1 MAPIRLSPD
10 GDSHPAVALDGSVWR
25 GFKMK
30 KRSLFASVAALAAL
44 IGAGVVTSTVVAAPD
59 KSAEAKPTGVKLGEK
74 APDFKL
80 KDTTGKE
87 FSLSQLTADGKIVVL
102 EWFNSEC
109 PFCVKHGEAKTM
121 VNMVNQFKD
130 KNVVV
135 LGINSGA
142 PGKQGHGKDAE
153 AIKKWSLNYPILN
166 DESGNVGRL
175 YGAKTTP
182 HMFIVNKDGTI
193 AYMGAIDN
201 EPGARKVSAEARNFV
216 TQALNEILAGQTVST
231 PETKPYGCSV
241 KY

>member
-1 MAPIRLSPD
+1 
-10 GDSHPAVALDGSVWR
+10 
-25 GFKMK
+25 MK
-30 KRSLFASVAALAAL
+30 KRNLFASVAAVAAL
-44 IGAGVVTSTVVAAPD
+44 IGAGMVTSTVVAAPD
-59 KSAEAKPTGVKLGEK
+59 KSTEAKSEGVKLGQK

-142 PGKQGHGKDAE
+142 PGKQGHGKDAA
-153 AIKKWSLNYPILN
+153 AIKNWGLNYPILN
-166 DESGNVGRL
+166 DETGAVGRL

-182 HMFIVNKDGTI
+182 HMFIIQKDGTI
-193 AYMGAIDN
+193 GYMGAIDN
-201 EPGARKVSAEARNFV
+201 EPGARKVSETAKNFV

>member
-1 MAPIRLSPD
+1 
-10 GDSHPAVALDGSVWR
+10 
-25 GFKMK
+25 MK

-44 IGAGVVTSTVVAAPD
+44 IGAGVVASTVVAAPD
-59 KSAEAKPTGVKLGEK
+59 QSAEAKTTGVKIGQK

-80 KDTTGKE
+80 RDTTGKE
-87 FSLSQLTADGKIVVL
+87 YSLSQLTADGKIVVL

-121 VNMVNQFKD
+121 VNMANQFRD
-130 KNVVV
+130 RDVVV

-153 AIKKWSLNYPILN
+153 AIRKWGLNYPILN
-166 DESGNVGRL
+166 DESGDVGRL

-182 HMFIVNKDGTI
+182 HIFIVQKDGTI
-193 AYMGAIDN
+193 AYMGALDN
-201 EPGARKVSAEARNFV
+201 EPGTRKVSEDAKNFA

-231 PETKPYGCSV
+231 AETKPYGCSV